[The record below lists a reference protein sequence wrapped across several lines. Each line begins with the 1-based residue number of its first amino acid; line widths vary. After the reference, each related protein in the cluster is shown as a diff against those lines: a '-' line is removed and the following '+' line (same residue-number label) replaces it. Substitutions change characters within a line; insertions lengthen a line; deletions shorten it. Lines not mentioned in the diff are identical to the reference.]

1 LEFEVLF
8 SFDSPGVFMSS
19 RRKFLKASAAVGAAF
34 HIVPRH
40 VLGRGFTAPSDT
52 IRLAAIGIG
61 GKGDSDITGIAK
73 AGASVAALCDVDWR
87 AGRKSFGR
95 FPDAKRFKDYRE
107 MFDKMGSEI
116 DAVSVSTPDH
126 THAAITMMALKLG
139 KPVFTQKPL
148 TRTLHEVRT
157 LMAAAKSS
165 GLATQMG
172 NQGHAGEGTRIIR
185 EWYEAGAIGGIKEI
199 HYWSNRPIW
208 PQGIDRP
215 TDAHN
220 PHPTFDWNL
229 WLGPAP
235 ERPYNPAYAPFR
247 WRGWWDYGTGALG
260 DIACHAMDAAF
271 WAFDLRNPTEIIP
284 ESTQLFE
291 ETAPKSSRVEYRF
304 PARGSRPAVTVIW
317 RDGSLWPAKPAELGE
332 YDEWPV
338 GEVGGQMWVGTEG
351 AMIAD
356 AYGDGT
362 RILNKARHEQFT
374 KSPPKIKYPRSPG
387 VYVEWL
393 NAISG
398 KGPAPL
404 SNFHEHAGPLTEM
417 VLYGC
422 LAVRSGKRINVGPD
436 GTILTELPKEW
447 IEPTY
452 RTGFTL

>member
-1 LEFEVLF
+1 
-8 SFDSPGVFMSS
+8 MSN
-19 RRKFLKASAAVGAAF
+19 RRHFVKSAATVGAAF

-52 IRLAAIGIG
+52 VRLAAIGIG
-61 GKGDSDITGIAK
+61 GKGDSDIAGIVK

-95 FPDAKRFKDYRE
+95 HPDARRFKDFRE
-107 MFDKMGSEI
+107 MFDVMAGEI

-126 THAAITMMALKLG
+126 THAAATLMALRLG
-139 KPVFTQKPL
+139 KPVFCQKPL
-148 TRTLHEVRT
+148 TRTLGEVRT
-157 LMAAAKSS
+157 VIAEARRT

-185 EWYEAGAIGGIKEI
+185 EWYDAGAIGEIREI

-271 WAFDLRNPTEIIP
+271 WAFDLRYPTRIIP
-284 ESTQLFE
+284 EGSTQFE
-291 ETAPKSSRVEYRF
+291 ETAPKQSRVEYAF
-304 PARGSRPAVTVIW
+304 PARGNRPAIKVVW
-317 RDGSLWPAKPAELGE
+317 RDGSLWPAKPAELGP
-332 YDEWPV
+332 YDDWPI

-356 AYGDGT
+356 AYGDSC
-362 RILNKARHEQFT
+362 RILNPTRHAQFT
-374 KSPPKIKYPRSPG
+374 KSPPKPTYERSPG
-387 VYVEWL
+387 VYLEWI
-393 NAISG
+393 NAITG
-398 KGPAPL
+398 KAGAPR
-404 SNFHEHAGPLTEM
+404 SNFVDHAGPLTEM

-422 LAVRSGKRINVGPD
+422 VAVRAGKGIDLSPTGEV
-436 GTILTELPKEW
+436 LTEVPADW
-447 IEPTY
+447 VNPVY
-452 RTGFTL
+452 RDGWTM

>member
-1 LEFEVLF
+1 
-8 SFDSPGVFMSS
+8 MSN
-19 RRKFLKASAAVGAAF
+19 RRTFLKSTAAASAAF
-34 HIVPRH
+34 TIVPRH

-61 GKGDSDITGIAK
+61 GKGDSDIQGIVK

-87 AGRKSFGR
+87 AGRASFGR
-95 FPDAKRFKDYRE
+95 FPDARRFKDYRE
-107 MFDKMGSEI
+107 MFSAMGSEI

-148 TRTLHEVRT
+148 TRTLSEVRT
-157 LMAAAKSS
+157 LMAAAKAS

-172 NQGHAGEGTRIIR
+172 NQGHAGEGTRVIR
-185 EWYEAGAIGGIKEI
+185 EWYEAGAIGEIREI
-199 HYWSNRPIW
+199 HYWTNRPIW

-235 ERPYNPAYAPFR
+235 DRPYNPAYAPFR

-271 WAFDLRNPTEIIP
+271 WAFDLRNPSQIIP
-284 ESTQLFE
+284 ESTQMFE
-291 ETAPKSSRVEYRF
+291 ETAPKSSRVEYLF
-304 PARGSRPAVTVIW
+304 PARGSRPAVKVVW
-317 RDGSLWPAKPAELGE
+317 RDGSLWPQKPAELGE
-332 YDEWPV
+332 YDAWPV

-362 RILNKARHEQFT
+362 KILNKARHEQFT
-374 KSPPKIKYPRSPG
+374 KSPPKLVYPRSPG

-393 NAISG
+393 NAIQG

-404 SNFHEHAGPLTEM
+404 SNFPEHSGPLTEM

-422 LAVRSGKRINVGPD
+422 LAVRAGKIVDVGPD
-436 GTILTELPKEW
+436 GTIKTELPKEW
-447 IEPTY
+447 TTPTY
-452 RTGFTL
+452 RSGWSL